1 MTTMT
6 MNMNKD
12 KRDGGSTII
21 KIAIVYPGN
30 AEDRANTTSENNR
43 FAQLF
48 AEFANNNHHPHNVLA
63 VPAVYHPE
71 FADDV
76 RRQLLGVDAV
86 GFCAISPMRGGC
98 T

>member
-1 MTTMT
+1 M
-6 MNMNKD
+6 
-12 KRDGGSTII
+12 I
-21 KIAIVYPGN
+21 GN
-30 AEDRANTTSENNR
+30 ATSENNR

-48 AEFANNNHHPHNVLA
+48 AVFANNNVLA